1 MVTRPSIGRAALLV
15 SGLTGVSTLLGFVRD
30 AVIAAVYGAG
40 PQLDAYFVALGLA
53 NIVLGLLGT
62 SLTRAST
69 PVLAREADGEE
80 VCRGHRTFDV
90 VLTPRWSASGP

>member
-1 MVTRPSIGRAALLV
+1 MTRPSIGRAALLV